1 MESTMSPY
9 FGIVVSLAA
18 FGIGAF
24 LFKRTKGFFLFTPLF
39 VAMVLGIAFLKI
51 GGFSYADYNN
61 GGEIIKFFLEPA
73 TIAFAIPLYKQRD
86 KLKKYWWQIMSSI
99 IVGSICS
106 VTIVYLLAKG
116 IHLDAAV
123 MKSMLP
129 QAATTAIALPLS
141 KDIGGI
147 SDITAFAVI
156 FNAVIVYAL
165 GALFL
170 KVFKVKNPI
179 SKGLA
184 LGTSGHALGV
194 AVGIEMGEVEA
205 AMASIAVVVVGVV
218 TVLVIPVFVQLI
230 GG

>member
-1 MESTMSPY
+1 MTPY

-18 FGIGAF
+18 FGIGIF
-24 LFKRTKGFFLFTPLF
+24 LFKKSNGFFLFTPLF
-39 VAMVLGIAFLKI
+39 VAMILGIAFLKI
-51 GGFSYADYNN
+51 GGFSYEDYKS
-61 GGEIIKFFLEPA
+61 GGDIIKFFLEPA
-73 TIAFAIPLYKQRD
+73 TIAFAIPLYKQVES
-86 KLKKYWWQIMSSI
+86 LKKYWLQILGAI
-99 IVGSICS
+99 IAGSVCS
-106 VTIVYLLAKG
+106 VAVVYLIANAL
-116 IHLDAAV
+116 HLDGAV

-141 KDIGGI
+141 KGIGGI
-147 SDITAFAVI
+147 QDITAFAVI

-170 KVFKVKNPI
+170 KIFKVQHPI
-179 SKGLA
+179 AKGLA

-218 TVLVIPVFVQLI
+218 TVFVVPLCVQMI

>member
-1 MESTMSPY
+1 M
-9 FGIVVSLAA
+9 A
-18 FGIGAF
+18 
-24 LFKRTKGFFLFTPLF
+24 
-39 VAMVLGIAFLKI
+39 
-51 GGFSYADYNN
+51 
-61 GGEIIKFFLEPA
+61 
-73 TIAFAIPLYKQRD
+73 
-86 KLKKYWWQIMSSI
+86 SI
-99 IVGSICS
+99 IAGSICS

-116 IHLDAAV
+116 IHLDSAV

-141 KDIGGI
+141 KGIGGI

>member
-1 MESTMSPY
+1 MTPY

-18 FGIGAF
+18 FGIGTF
-24 LFKRTKGFFLFTPLF
+24 LFKKSNGFFLFTPLF
-39 VAMVLGIAFLKI
+39 VAMILGIAFLKI
-51 GGFSYADYNN
+51 GGFSYEDYKS
-61 GGEIIKFFLEPA
+61 GGDIIKFFLEPA
-73 TIAFAIPLYKQRD
+73 TIAFAIPLYKQV
-86 KLKKYWWQIMSSI
+86 KSLKKYWLQILGAI
-99 IVGSICS
+99 IAGSVCS
-106 VTIVYLLAKG
+106 VAVVYLIANAL
-116 IHLDAAV
+116 HLDGAV

-141 KDIGGI
+141 KGIGGI
-147 SDITAFAVI
+147 QDITAFAVI

-165 GALFL
+165 GALLL
-170 KVFKVKNPI
+170 KIFKVQHPI
-179 SKGLA
+179 AKGLA

-218 TVLVIPVFVQLI
+218 TVFVVPLCVQMI

>member
-1 MESTMSPY
+1 MTPY

-18 FGIGAF
+18 FGIGTF
-24 LFKRTKGFFLFTPLF
+24 LFKKSNGFFLFTPLF
-39 VAMVLGIAFLKI
+39 VAMILGIAFLKI
-51 GGFSYADYNN
+51 GGFSYEDYKS
-61 GGEIIKFFLEPA
+61 GGDIIKFFLEPA
-73 TIAFAIPLYKQRD
+73 TIAFAIPLYKQVES
-86 KLKKYWWQIMSSI
+86 LKKYWLQILGAI
-99 IVGSICS
+99 IAGSVCS
-106 VTIVYLLAKG
+106 VAVVYLIANAL
-116 IHLDAAV
+116 HLDGAV

-141 KDIGGI
+141 KGIGGI
-147 SDITAFAVI
+147 QDITAFAVI

-170 KVFKVKNPI
+170 KIFKVQHPI
-179 SKGLA
+179 AKGLA

-218 TVLVIPVFVQLI
+218 TVFVVPLCVQMI